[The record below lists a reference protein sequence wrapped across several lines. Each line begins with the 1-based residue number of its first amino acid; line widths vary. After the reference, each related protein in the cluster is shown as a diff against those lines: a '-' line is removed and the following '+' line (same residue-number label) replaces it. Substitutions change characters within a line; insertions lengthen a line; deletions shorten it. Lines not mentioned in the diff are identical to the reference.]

1 MPCLNNVLAKI
12 ISLVR
17 CVILEKI
24 GGGREQE
31 KKRRSK
37 KTIPNILFL
46 FSELFI
52 YIRLST
58 INRGECMKRAIL
70 FLFILFS
77 YSHSQSLHVES
88 GSYNRVYE
96 IQDLKQLQ
104 FIDLDSLSHASLSIH
119 TVNGI
124 DQIALSDIDSILFM
138 PEKILRVHYLT
149 FQRDIRLAD
158 IDHVKISSL
167 TFPDRNDTARSG
179 SEFMNDILGTTFQ
192 EREPL
197 ILAEILA
204 GNIPDISREF
214 IRLRSVFKDANGVE
228 HTVEYDVMSDY
239 LSIGSNQDYCR
250 IPMGPATAQKIADAY
265 GCILTTPKLCD
276 DIWKHATVKLSPI
289 PYAPV
294 GNNNSQVYKFVEHN
308 SDINSARDLAGGG
321 IEELIAGIKK
331 DVVICNIMASKPGK
345 VCIYGW
351 HYTSGAP
358 IQPVYS
364 GHGDYY
370 VDYSH
375 GIRLVNEY
383 LYVDGV
389 TMSAHDILKDPVL
402 FKLLSNE
409 STPMTLTRY
418 PK

>member
-1 MPCLNNVLAKI
+1 
-12 ISLVR
+12 
-17 CVILEKI
+17 
-24 GGGREQE
+24 
-31 KKRRSK
+31 
-37 KTIPNILFL
+37 
-46 FSELFI
+46 
-52 YIRLST
+52 
-58 INRGECMKRAIL
+58 MKRAIL